1 MNDRRARWFALY
13 ALCLG
18 DLMIVLDTNIV
29 NVALPS
35 IQTDLGFS
43 PEALAWVVNAATPPS
58 STRRLP

>member
-1 MNDRRARWFALY
+1 MNDRRARWLALY

-43 PEALAWVVNAATPPS
+43 PEALALS
-58 STRRLP
+58 LIHI